1 MLISSFKFKST
12 IIIIFFEVGTSEN
25 KGNQNMFFF
34 GNKMKKERALV
45 LFYLL
50 HSFIAKVGNKVLLS
64 FSLYTLIVILPA
76 HLVHIPNIEYM

>member
-1 MLISSFKFKST
+1 MLISSFKFKL
-12 IIIIFFEVGTSEN
+12 IIIIIIIIIFFFEVGTSEN

-50 HSFIAKVGNKVLLS
+50 HSFIAKVGSKVLLS
-64 FSLYTLIVILPA
+64 FSLSFCFFFFCTVYS
-76 HLVHIPNIEYM
+76 